1 MIERIEL
8 RIAGMVQGV
17 FFRAST
23 QAKAHELGLTG
34 WVRNAPDGSVELVA
48 EGGAEALRALE
59 LWCHA
64 GPSAARVDRV
74 EARRAAATGE
84 FASFSVR
91 R

>member
-1 MIERIEL
+1 MSERIEL
-8 RIAGMVQGV
+8 RITGMVQGV

-48 EGGAEALRALE
+48 EGHAEALAAFER
-59 LWCHA
+59 WCHA

-74 EARRAAATGE
+74 DARRATATGE
-84 FASFSVR
+84 FASFHVR